1 MIKMKKN
8 YVGIL
13 VSLALFSVSVVYA
26 QSESTVTENSGMTA
40 EEPVVRL
47 TIEQAVDYA
56 RENSKTLQS
65 SAIDLEIKKR
75 ASSYSW
81 NQFMPSVQVTGT
93 MSRKN
98 EVTPMSIS
106 IPGITMPPQPDPT
119 EADHWTAVGGVS
131 VSWNFS
137 AAMIE
142 SIRLAKRD
150 YEAGLIS
157 WDQTLR
163 QTELQIEKLFY
174 GLLLQEESLKIQQDS
189 LENARLRMEQARI
202 NYLNGLIP
210 ELSYIQA
217 QVSYQNMK
225 PSVMKQEQLL
235 KQQLDMFGFLI
246 GLPAGTKIELE
257 GAIEPPRIELVAQD
271 LVDISMENNP
281 DILLLN
287 KNLEILKLTY
297 SMQNLQTYIP
307 SLSLSWGFQPVVSD
321 IQENWIDNY
330 TDGGSFSA
338 TLVWNLTNMLPFS
351 ANQQKAKDT
360 KDNIRKMEL
369 SLETLKENTALNIRT
384 QIDNLNQ
391 AWANIEAASGNITL
405 AQKSYD
411 MNVTSY
417 QNGTR
422 ELLDV
427 KDAESQLNQAKLGL
441 INSKYEYL
449 TGLLDLEYSLNIDL
463 IN

>member
-1 MIKMKKN
+1 MKKN

-26 QSESTVTENSGMTA
+26 QSESTVTENSGKTA

-106 IPGITMPPQPDPT
+106 IPGYPMPPQPDPT

-150 YEAGLIS
+150 YEAGVIS

-257 GAIEPPRIELVAQD
+257 GAIEPPHIDLVAQD

-307 SLSLSWGFQPVVSD
+307 SVSLSWGFQPVVSD

>member
-1 MIKMKKN
+1 MKKN

-26 QSESTVTENSGMTA
+26 QSESAVTENSGKTA

-98 EVTPMSIS
+98 EVTQMSLPF
-106 IPGITMPPQPDPT
+106 PGMPPQPDPT

-246 GLPAGTKIELE
+246 GLPTGIKIELE
-257 GAIEPPRIELVAQD
+257 GAIEPPHIDLVAQD

>member
-1 MIKMKKN
+1 MKKN

-26 QSESTVTENSGMTA
+26 QSESTVTENSGKTA

-106 IPGITMPPQPDPT
+106 IPSITMPPQPDPT

-246 GLPAGTKIELE
+246 GLPTGIKIELE
-257 GAIEPPRIELVAQD
+257 GAIEPPHIDLVAQD

>member
-1 MIKMKKN
+1 MKKN

-26 QSESTVTENSGMTA
+26 QSESAVTENSGKTA

-98 EVTPMSIS
+98 EVTPIS

-246 GLPAGTKIELE
+246 GLPTGIKIELE
-257 GAIEPPRIELVAQD
+257 GAIEPPHIDLVAQD

-307 SLSLSWGFQPVVSD
+307 SGFSA
-321 IQENWIDNY
+321 
-330 TDGGSFSA
+330 GSFRHSG
-338 TLVWNLTNMLPFS
+338 
-351 ANQQKAKDT
+351 
-360 KDNIRKMEL
+360 KM
-369 SLETLKENTALNIRT
+369 
-384 QIDNLNQ
+384 D
-391 AWANIEAASGNITL
+391 
-405 AQKSYD
+405 
-411 MNVTSY
+411 
-417 QNGTR
+417 
-422 ELLDV
+422 
-427 KDAESQLNQAKLGL
+427 
-441 INSKYEYL
+441 
-449 TGLLDLEYSLNIDL
+449 
-463 IN
+463 

>member
-26 QSESTVTENSGMTA
+26 QSESAVTENSGKTA

-106 IPGITMPPQPDPT
+106 IPGYPMPPQPDPT

-246 GLPAGTKIELE
+246 GLPTGIKIELE
-257 GAIEPPRIELVAQD
+257 GAIEPPHIDLVAQD

-307 SLSLSWGFQPVVSD
+307 SLSLSWGFQPVISD
-321 IQENWIDNY
+321 IQENWIDKY

>member
-1 MIKMKKN
+1 MKKN

-26 QSESTVTENSGMTA
+26 QSESAVTENSGKTA
-40 EEPVVRL
+40 EESVVRL

-106 IPGITMPPQPDPT
+106 IPGYLMPPQPDPT

-189 LENARLRMEQARI
+189 LENARFRMDQARI

-287 KNLEILKLTY
+287 KNLEILKLTH

>member
-1 MIKMKKN
+1 MKKN

-257 GAIEPPRIELVAQD
+257 GAIEPPHIDLVAQD
-271 LVDISMENNP
+271 LVDISMESNP

-360 KDNIRKMEL
+360 KDNIRKVEL

>member
-1 MIKMKKN
+1 MKKN

-26 QSESTVTENSGMTA
+26 QSESAVTENSGKTA

-106 IPGITMPPQPDPT
+106 IPGYPMPPQPDPT

-174 GLLLQEESLKIQQDS
+174 GLLLQEQSLKIQQDS

-257 GAIEPPRIELVAQD
+257 GAIEPPRIDLVAQD

>member
-1 MIKMKKN
+1 MKKN

-26 QSESTVTENSGMTA
+26 QSESAVTENSGKTA

-98 EVTPMSIS
+98 EVTPIS

-246 GLPAGTKIELE
+246 GLPTGIKIELE

>member
-1 MIKMKKN
+1 MKKN

-26 QSESTVTENSGMTA
+26 QSESTVTENSGKTA

-246 GLPAGTKIELE
+246 GLPTGIKIELE

-449 TGLLDLEYSLNIDL
+449 TGLLDLEYSLNIDS

>member
-1 MIKMKKN
+1 MKKN

-26 QSESTVTENSGMTA
+26 QSESAVTENSGKTA

-106 IPGITMPPQPDPT
+106 IPGYPMPPQPDPT

-150 YEAGLIS
+150 YEAGVIS

-257 GAIEPPRIELVAQD
+257 GAIEPPHIDLVAQD

>member
-1 MIKMKKN
+1 MKKN

-26 QSESTVTENSGMTA
+26 QSESAVTENSGKTA

-75 ASSYSW
+75 ASTYSW

-98 EVTPMSIS
+98 EVTPIS

-119 EADHWTAVGGVS
+119 EADYWTAVGGVS

-246 GLPAGTKIELE
+246 GLPTGTKIELE

>member
-1 MIKMKKN
+1 MKKN

-26 QSESTVTENSGMTA
+26 QSESAVTENSGKTA

-106 IPGITMPPQPDPT
+106 IPGYPMPPQPDPT

-257 GAIEPPRIELVAQD
+257 GAIEPPHIDLVAQD

-307 SLSLSWGFQPVVSD
+307 SVSLSWGFQPVVSD

-369 SLETLKENTALNIRT
+369 SLETLKENTALNIRI

>member
-1 MIKMKKN
+1 MKKN

-26 QSESTVTENSGMTA
+26 QSESTVTENSGKTA

-246 GLPAGTKIELE
+246 GMPTGIKIELE
-257 GAIEPPRIELVAQD
+257 GAIEPPHIDLVAQD

>member
-1 MIKMKKN
+1 M
-8 YVGIL
+8 GIL

-26 QSESTVTENSGMTA
+26 QSESTVTENSGKTA

-246 GLPAGTKIELE
+246 GLPTGIKIELE
-257 GAIEPPRIELVAQD
+257 GAIEPPHIDLVAQD

>member
-1 MIKMKKN
+1 MKKN

-26 QSESTVTENSGMTA
+26 QSESAVTENSGKTA

-98 EVTPMSIS
+98 EVTPMAIS
-106 IPGITMPPQPDPT
+106 VPGTTMPPQPDPT

-246 GLPAGTKIELE
+246 GLPTGIKIELE

>member
-1 MIKMKKN
+1 MKKN

-26 QSESTVTENSGMTA
+26 QSESTVTENSGKTA

-106 IPGITMPPQPDPT
+106 IPSYPMPPQPDPT

>member
-1 MIKMKKN
+1 MKKN

-98 EVTPMSIS
+98 EVTQMSIS
-106 IPGITMPPQPDPT
+106 IPGYPMPPQPDPT
-119 EADHWTAVGGVS
+119 EADHWTAVGSVS

>member
-1 MIKMKKN
+1 MKKN

-106 IPGITMPPQPDPT
+106 IPGYPMPPQPDPT

-246 GLPAGTKIELE
+246 GLPTGIKIELE
-257 GAIEPPRIELVAQD
+257 GAIEPPHIDLVAQD

-307 SLSLSWGFQPVVSD
+307 SLSLSWGFQPVISD
-321 IQENWIDNY
+321 IQENWIDKY

>member
-26 QSESTVTENSGMTA
+26 QSESAVTENSGKTA

-98 EVTPMSIS
+98 EVTPIS

-257 GAIEPPRIELVAQD
+257 GAIEPPHIDLVAQD

-330 TDGGSFSA
+330 TDGGGFSA

>member
-1 MIKMKKN
+1 MKKN

-26 QSESTVTENSGMTA
+26 QSESAVTENSGKTA

-106 IPGITMPPQPDPT
+106 IPGYPMPPQPDPT

-246 GLPAGTKIELE
+246 GLPTGIKIELE
-257 GAIEPPRIELVAQD
+257 GAIEPPHIDLVAQD

>member
-1 MIKMKKN
+1 MKKN

-26 QSESTVTENSGMTA
+26 QSESAVTENSGKTA

-106 IPGITMPPQPDPT
+106 IPDITMPPQPDPT

-246 GLPAGTKIELE
+246 GLPTGIKIELE

>member
-1 MIKMKKN
+1 MKKN

-26 QSESTVTENSGMTA
+26 QSESAVTENSGKTA

-98 EVTPMSIS
+98 EVTPIS

-246 GLPAGTKIELE
+246 GLPTGIKIELE
-257 GAIEPPRIELVAQD
+257 GAIEPPHIDLVAQD

>member
-1 MIKMKKN
+1 MKKN

-26 QSESTVTENSGMTA
+26 QSESAVTENSGKTA

-217 QVSYQNMK
+217 QVS
-225 PSVMKQEQLL
+225 QLL

>member
-1 MIKMKKN
+1 MKKN

-26 QSESTVTENSGMTA
+26 QSESAVTENSGKTA

-106 IPGITMPPQPDPT
+106 IPGYPMPPQPDPT

-150 YEAGLIS
+150 YEAGVIS

-246 GLPAGTKIELE
+246 GLPTGTKIELE
-257 GAIEPPRIELVAQD
+257 GAIEPPHIDLVAQD

-307 SLSLSWGFQPVVSD
+307 SVSLSWGFQPVVSD

>member
-1 MIKMKKN
+1 MKKN

-98 EVTPMSIS
+98 EVTQMSIS
-106 IPGITMPPQPDPT
+106 IPGYPMPPQPDPT

-246 GLPAGTKIELE
+246 GLPVGTKIELE

>member
-1 MIKMKKN
+1 MKKN

-26 QSESTVTENSGMTA
+26 QSESAVTENSGKTA
-40 EEPVVRL
+40 EESVVRL

-98 EVTPMSIS
+98 EVTQMSLPF
-106 IPGITMPPQPDPT
+106 PGMPPQPDPT

-246 GLPAGTKIELE
+246 GLPVGTKIELE

>member
-26 QSESTVTENSGMTA
+26 QSESAVTENSGKTA

-98 EVTPMSIS
+98 EVTPIS

-257 GAIEPPRIELVAQD
+257 GAIEPPHIDLVAQD

-307 SLSLSWGFQPVVSD
+307 SVSLSWGFQPVVSD

>member
-1 MIKMKKN
+1 MKKN

-98 EVTPMSIS
+98 EVTQMSIS
-106 IPGITMPPQPDPT
+106 IPGYLMPPQPDPT

>member
-1 MIKMKKN
+1 MKKN

-26 QSESTVTENSGMTA
+26 QSESAVTENSGMTA
-40 EEPVVRL
+40 EESVVRL

-106 IPGITMPPQPDPT
+106 IPGYPMPPQPDPT

-246 GLPAGTKIELE
+246 GLPTGIKIELE
-257 GAIEPPRIELVAQD
+257 GAIEPPHIDLVAQD

-307 SLSLSWGFQPVVSD
+307 SLSLSWGFQPVISD

>member
-1 MIKMKKN
+1 
-8 YVGIL
+8 
-13 VSLALFSVSVVYA
+13 
-26 QSESTVTENSGMTA
+26 MTA

-98 EVTPMSIS
+98 EVTQMSIS
-106 IPGITMPPQPDPT
+106 IPGYPMPPQPDPT
-119 EADHWTAVGGVS
+119 EADHWTAVGSVS

>member
-1 MIKMKKN
+1 MKKN

-26 QSESTVTENSGMTA
+26 QSESTVTEISGKTA

-98 EVTPMSIS
+98 EVTPIS

-246 GLPAGTKIELE
+246 GLPTGTKIELE

>member
-1 MIKMKKN
+1 MKKN

-26 QSESTVTENSGMTA
+26 QSESAVTENSGKTA
-40 EEPVVRL
+40 EESVVRL

-98 EVTPMSIS
+98 EVTQMSLPF
-106 IPGITMPPQPDPT
+106 PGMPPQPDPT

-174 GLLLQEESLKIQQDS
+174 GLLLQEQSLKIQQDS

-246 GLPAGTKIELE
+246 GLPTGIKIELE
-257 GAIEPPRIELVAQD
+257 GAIEPPRIDLVAQD

>member
-1 MIKMKKN
+1 MKKN

-13 VSLALFSVSVVYA
+13 VSLALFSASVVYA
-26 QSESTVTENSGMTA
+26 QSESAVTENSGKTA

-98 EVTPMSIS
+98 EVTPIS

-246 GLPAGTKIELE
+246 GLPTGTKIELE

>member
-1 MIKMKKN
+1 MKKN

-26 QSESTVTENSGMTA
+26 QSESTVTENSGKTA
-40 EEPVVRL
+40 EESVVRL

-75 ASSYSW
+75 ASTYSW

-98 EVTPMSIS
+98 EVTPIS

-119 EADHWTAVGGVS
+119 EADYWTAVGGVS

-246 GLPAGTKIELE
+246 GLPTGTKIELE

-449 TGLLDLEYSLNIDL
+449 TGLLDLEYSLNIDS

>member
-98 EVTPMSIS
+98 EVTQMSIS
-106 IPGITMPPQPDPT
+106 IPGYPMPPQPDPT

-246 GLPAGTKIELE
+246 GLPTGIKIELE

>member
-1 MIKMKKN
+1 MKKN

-246 GLPAGTKIELE
+246 GLPTGIKIELE

-441 INSKYEYL
+441 INGKYEYL

>member
-1 MIKMKKN
+1 MKKN

-26 QSESTVTENSGMTA
+26 QSESTVTENSGKTA

-257 GAIEPPRIELVAQD
+257 GAIEPPHIDLVAQD

-307 SLSLSWGFQPVVSD
+307 SVSLSWGFQPVVSD

>member
-1 MIKMKKN
+1 MKKN

-13 VSLALFSVSVVYA
+13 VSLALFSASVVYA
-26 QSESTVTENSGMTA
+26 QSESAVTENSGKTA

-106 IPGITMPPQPDPT
+106 IPGYHPMPPQPDPT

>member
-1 MIKMKKN
+1 MKKN

-13 VSLALFSVSVVYA
+13 VSLALFSASVVYA
-26 QSESTVTENSGMTA
+26 QSESAVTENSGKTA

-106 IPGITMPPQPDPT
+106 IPGYPMPPQPDPT

-246 GLPAGTKIELE
+246 GLPTGIKIELE